1 MKAQTVDVRESTGRI
16 LSCTIFRPGGKK
28 LLGKGHLLSDE
39 DVRLLST
46 AGMNDVWVTELE
58 EGEVSE
64 DEAVR
69 QVSCEMGCG
78 CMEIR
83 LASGGRANLVA
94 TEDCCVLVDDD
105 LLRQINCASSVV
117 IATILNFR
125 HAAAGQRVATVKSTP
140 FAVPQTQLDALISIL
155 KERGP
160 ILQARPIRTPTIGI
174 LYTDLVSGDR
184 ARQLFE
190 PVMTQ
195 RLERL
200 GVSANYVLSAVEEET
215 AVARGLEHL
224 LKAKPTVVIVASTT
238 APAGPADTVGRALM
252 RVNCQLERFLAPVE
266 PGNLFLLAYRDE
278 TPILS
283 APGCF
288 RSAKENI
295 VDLVLPPML
304 ARYRVSGW
312 EVGCLGH
319 GGLLS

>member
-28 LLGKGHLLSDE
+28 LLGKGHILSDE

-46 AGMNDVWVTELE
+46 EGMNQVWVAQLE
-58 EGEVSE
+58 DGEASE

-69 QVSCEMGCG
+69 QVSAEMGCG

-94 TEDCCVLVDDD
+94 TEDCCVLVDDE

-117 IATILNFR
+117 IATSLNFSY
-125 HAAAGQRVATVKSTP
+125 AAAGQRVATVKSSP
-140 FAVPQTQLDALISIL
+140 FAVAQSQLDAIVSIL

-160 ILQARPIRTPTIGI
+160 ILQARPIRKPTISV
-174 LYTDLVSGDR
+174 LYSDPGSGDR

-190 PVMTQ
+190 PIMTQ

-200 GVSANYVLSAVEEET
+200 GAAANFVLITSEDEA
-215 AVARGLEHL
+215 AVARSMQHL

-238 APAGPADTVGRALM
+238 APAGPEDTIGRAM
-252 RVNCQLERFLAPVE
+252 VRIGCQLERFLAPVE
-266 PGNLFLLAYRDE
+266 PGNLFLLGYHDGV
-278 TPILS
+278 PVLS
-283 APGCF
+283 APGCY
-288 RSAKENI
+288 RSAKQNV